1 VSIVVW
7 LPDAAAERA
16 MGGVP
21 EGYRADVWE
30 GGADDVPSSA
40 SEVEVVIPPFPIRR
54 PKLSVLADLPK
65 LRLVQLQ
72 SAGAEKVIPF
82 VPPGVTL
89 ATARGAHDTAVAEWV
104 LSVVLA
110 HYHYLPR
117 FTLAQREE
125 RWDFTLTGELSGKTV
140 LILGYGS
147 IGEAVARRL
156 AGFDVAVL
164 PVARHPR
171 PGAGVSGVDELPA
184 LLPRADVVVL
194 LVPATPATD
203 GMVDAKF
210 LAQLPDGALV
220 VNAARGS
227 IVDTGA
233 LLAELTARRLSA
245 ALDVTDPEPLPPGHP
260 LWSAPGLI
268 LTPHVGGASGR
279 PLIRAMAVAK
289 AQLVRYAAGE
299 PLRNV
304 VGAGGY

>member
-21 EGYRADVWE
+21 SGYRADVWQ
-30 GGADDVPSSA
+30 GGAELPPSA
-40 SEVEVVIPPFPIRR
+40 GEVEVVIPPFPIMR
-54 PKLSVLADLPK
+54 PDLSLLGELPR

-104 LSVVLA
+104 LSVLLA

-117 FTLAQREE
+117 FTLAQREQ

-156 AGFDVAVL
+156 AGFDVTVL
-164 PVARHPR
+164 PVARRPR
-171 PGAGVSGVDELPA
+171 PGEGVSGVDELPA

-194 LVPATPATD
+194 LVPVTPATE

-210 LAQLPDGALV
+210 LGQLPDGALV
-220 VNAARGS
+220 INAARGG

-233 LLAELTARRLSA
+233 LLAELSSERLSA

-268 LTPHVGGASGR
+268 LTPHVGGASGK
-279 PLIRAMAVAK
+279 PMIRAMAVAK

-299 PLRNV
+299 PLLNV